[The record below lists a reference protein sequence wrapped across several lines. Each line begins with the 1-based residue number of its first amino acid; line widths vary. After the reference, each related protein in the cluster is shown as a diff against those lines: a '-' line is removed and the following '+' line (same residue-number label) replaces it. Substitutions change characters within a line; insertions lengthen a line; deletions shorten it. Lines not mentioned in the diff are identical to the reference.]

1 MYRFYSNNFLD
12 HILHHCQKYDDTF
25 VIEQTDQC
33 KSNFIDNTRTYLPDN
48 RTVPNTVITQITAI
62 PGSVGPYNMK

>member
-12 HILHHCQKYDDTF
+12 HRHHHCQKYDETF

-33 KSNFIDNTRTYLPDN
+33 KSNFIDNTCTYLPNN
-48 RTVPNTVITQITAI
+48 RTVPNTVITQITTI
-62 PGSVGPYNMK
+62 PVGLVGPYI